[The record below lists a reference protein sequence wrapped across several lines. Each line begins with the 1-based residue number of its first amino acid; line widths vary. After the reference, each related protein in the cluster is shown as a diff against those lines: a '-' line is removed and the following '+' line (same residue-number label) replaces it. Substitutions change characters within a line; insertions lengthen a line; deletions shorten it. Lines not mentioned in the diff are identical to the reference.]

1 MGDTE
6 SIRKYRFRE
15 RTDFLVFLEENRSLF
30 IDRKIKGFYNGTA
43 FGYGSDSPV
52 VLEFDGHC
60 VMFDYLF
67 LSSIKIAVFPAELF
81 DQDNTLNFLYWDIP
95 ESRKLYHPEFFDS
108 DFPFYDCVI
117 EDVQLDGFSQ
127 EFEINPSGTKTRP
140 SGGDY
145 FSVIRFLMD
154 NGDAFCICAAPATCD
169 GYVDTW
175 AESDG

>member
-67 LSSIKIAVFPAELF
+67 LSSIKIAVFPFTAALI
-81 DQDNTLNFLYWDIP
+81 NMLTWD
-95 ESRKLYHPEFFDS
+95 YHITITMNDLTKNALDEYIQPFFEWEREF
-108 DFPFYDCVI
+108 PIV
-117 EDVQLDGFSQ
+117 E
-127 EFEINPSGTKTRP
+127 
-140 SGGDY
+140 
-145 FSVIRFLMD
+145 
-154 NGDAFCICAAPATCD
+154 
-169 GYVDTW
+169 
-175 AESDG
+175 